1 LKVLL
6 TCREA
11 IDFID
16 RFLSNE
22 LSESERRR
30 FRWHLRL
37 CRSCRAYLRTYRT
50 TLALEAGTR
59 EPPERIPDDLVL
71 AILRARN
78 PSS

>member
-1 LKVLL
+1 MKVLL

-16 RFLSNE
+16 RFLSGE
-22 LSESERRR
+22 LSQTERRR

-50 TLALEAGTR
+50 TLALEAGAR
-59 EPPERIPDDLVL
+59 EAPAPIPDELVVG
-71 AILRARN
+71 ILRARSIF
-78 PSS
+78 P

>member
-11 IDFID
+11 IDFIG
-16 RFLSNE
+16 RFLSGDLPE
-22 LSESERRR
+22 PERRR

-37 CRSCRAYLRTYRT
+37 CRSCRAYLRTYRA
-50 TLALEAGTR
+50 TLALEAGIR
-59 EPPERIPDDLVL
+59 EAPAPLPDDLVL

-78 PSS
+78 PSR